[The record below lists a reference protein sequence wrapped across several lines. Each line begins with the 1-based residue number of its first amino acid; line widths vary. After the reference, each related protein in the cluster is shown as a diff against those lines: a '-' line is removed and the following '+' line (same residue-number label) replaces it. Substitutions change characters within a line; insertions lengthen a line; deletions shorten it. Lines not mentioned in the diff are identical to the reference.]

1 MFLQVSAKFG
11 EVNEDSING
20 GRLLRML
27 TIAFNY
33 WDEFSFDQEISS
45 AFEIQGFSELL
56 QNSLGFIALFM
67 SKTVSTAI
75 VQPFPDLN

>member
-1 MFLQVSAKFG
+1 MFVEVSAKFG

-33 WDEFSFDQEISS
+33 
-45 AFEIQGFSELL
+45 
-56 QNSLGFIALFM
+56 
-67 SKTVSTAI
+67 
-75 VQPFPDLN
+75 